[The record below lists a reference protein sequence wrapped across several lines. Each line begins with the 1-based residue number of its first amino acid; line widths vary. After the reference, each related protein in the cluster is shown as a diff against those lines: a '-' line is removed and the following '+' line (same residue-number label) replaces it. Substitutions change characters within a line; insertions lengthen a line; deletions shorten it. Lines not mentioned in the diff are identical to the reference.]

1 MSAKNTSGIPED
13 NDKEIGKK
21 MDFEFIEESEIESV
35 KRGRKAIVIP
45 ELVEFLAKAKVGQI
59 VQVKMFALGTEFV
72 PTKNMTLAQ
81 VTELNLEKKNAK
93 ATASATLRSQ
103 AKSSGWSKVGIIWDT
118 NNVPNLK
125 KIS

>member
-1 MSAKNTSGIPED
+1 MSEPIWFKDPSILFSSDTWQ
-13 NDKEIGKK
+13 K
-21 MDFEFIEESEIESV
+21 
-35 KRGRKAIVIP
+35 
-45 ELVEFLAKAKVGQI
+45 
-59 VQVKMFALGTEFV
+59 FV
-72 PTKNMTLAQ
+72 PTKDMTLAQ
-81 VTELNLEKKNAK
+81 VNELALEKKNAK